1 MTIVKQVLQI
11 TLSAALL
18 ISLVALPGKADG
30 PPYKVSRNMVERS
43 ITMVDYRLHSG
54 TTKLDLR
61 PTALL
66 PDVHGNVEVEGK
78 NGLTEIK
85 IKLEH
90 ITPASFLGPEYLTYV
105 LWAVTSDG
113 GTMNLTELLPNED
126 DKAECIIAVDLPVFG
141 LIITA
146 EPYFAVNQPSDFIAM
161 EMSGIPDEGCFI
173 KNRTVTYQL
182 LERGQYYAHIP
193 AREVT
198 TIYSDRIEPI
208 ELTEAKN
215 ALRIAWWSNAAIYAP
230 EPYAE
235 AKNLLQEAEVSV
247 NKYSRVTAITA
258 RTAVQAAEIAT
269 STAIRRQTLNSDVK

>member
-1 MTIVKQVLQI
+1 MTILRQVLQT
-11 TLSAALL
+11 TLGAALL
-18 ISLVALPGKADG
+18 ISLMALPGKADG

-43 ITMVDYRLHSG
+43 ITMVDYRHHTGS
-54 TTKLDLR
+54 TKLELF

-66 PDVHGNVEVEGK
+66 PDVHGNVEVEDK
-78 NGLTEIK
+78 NGHTEIE

-90 ITPASFLGPEYLTYV
+90 MTPASVLRPGYLTYV

-113 GTMNLTELLPNED
+113 QTMNLTELLPDED
-126 DKAECIIAVDLPVFG
+126 YKAELVIAVDLPVFG

-146 EPYFAVNQPSDFIAM
+146 EPYFAVTQPSDFIAM
-161 EMSGIPDEGCFI
+161 EIAGRPDERCF
-173 KNRTVTYQL
+173 KNLTVRYQL
-182 LERGQYYAHIP
+182 LERGQYFVNIP

-247 NKYSRVTAITA
+247 DKYSRVTAITA
-258 RTAVQAAEIAT
+258 RTAVQAAEIAM
-269 STAIRRQTLNSDVK
+269 STAIKRQALDSDVK

>member
-1 MTIVKQVLQI
+1 MTILRQVLQI
-11 TLSAALL
+11 TLGAALL
-18 ISLVALPGKADG
+18 ISLMALPGKADG
-30 PPYKVSRNMVERS
+30 PPYKVSRNMVERF
-43 ITMVDYRLHSG
+43 ITLVDYRHHTG
-54 TTKLDLR
+54 TTKLELF

-66 PDVHGNVEVEGK
+66 PDVQGNVEVEDK
-78 NGLTEIK
+78 NGHTEIK
-85 IKLEH
+85 IKFEH
-90 ITPASFLGPEYLTYV
+90 MTPGSVLGPEYLTYV

-113 GTMNLTELLPNED
+113 QTMNLTELLPDED
-126 DKAECIIAVDLPVFG
+126 DKAELVIAVDLPVFG

-146 EPYFAVNQPSDFIAM
+146 EPYFAVTQPSDFIAM
-161 EMSGIPDEGCFI
+161 EIGGRPDEGCF
-173 KNRTVTYQL
+173 KNLSVRYQL
-182 LERGQYYAHIP
+182 LERGQYFANIP
-193 AREVT
+193 ALEVT